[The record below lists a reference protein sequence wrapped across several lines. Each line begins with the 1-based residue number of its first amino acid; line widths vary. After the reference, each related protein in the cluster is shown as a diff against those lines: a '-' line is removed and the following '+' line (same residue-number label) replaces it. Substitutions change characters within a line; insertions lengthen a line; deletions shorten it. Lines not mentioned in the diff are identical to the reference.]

1 MDQDKYDQLVS
12 VRAEIRGLLRLLA
25 PGWDTVPATT
35 EPRKKDEIGEKI
47 GERKY
52 KIFVEMKGSLYI
64 WQKESGQIAMG
75 GVVYYKPFWIPKS
88 DNIIVRHEEVE
99 LEWLLGLEGR
109 EAHNDHNDRKVIEV
123 VTALDRAALSFGALQ
138 LAQGKAIPQRKP
150 VSNRLV
156 GW

>member
-12 VRAEIRGLLRLLA
+12 VRAEIRGLLCLLA
-25 PGWDTVPATT
+25 PGWETVVGNAPG
-35 EPRKKDEIGEKI
+35 KQIDEI